1 MLQPND
7 PEDQYIIAVLIFI
20 MVLLGGIISLLVYAY
35 LAEGDEWVMN
45 TENMLV
51 KELKK
56 QEGYRNKPYKD
67 TQGFWTIGY
76 GHNLQGR
83 AFDSY
88 ENERLFPRYK
98 TLSAPITAEQCVQYW
113 QQNPI
118 SQSDAEFILEQ
129 DILIVKHAAT
139 KIYKKQWEKF
149 NDEQKVAILDLIFNL
164 GEFKYKQFKR
174 HIKATKALDWETS
187 AAEILNSKAARQ
199 APKRYKELAKQLKG
213 EE

>member
-1 MLQPND
+1 MLQPNR
-7 PEDQYIIAVLIFI
+7 PENYLPTLVAIFVI
-20 MVLLGGIISLLVYAY
+20 LLLLMIVSVFVHFAQS
-35 LAEGDEWVMN
+35 EEWVMN
-45 TENMLV
+45 TENMLI

-56 QEGYRNKPYKD
+56 QEGYRDKPYKD
-67 TQGFWTIGY
+67 SQGFWTIGY

-83 AFDSY
+83 AFDSH
-88 ENERLFPRYK
+88 ENEVLFPRYK

-113 QQNPI
+113 QQIPI
-118 SQSDAEFILEQ
+118 SQANAEFLLEQ
-129 DILIVKHAAT
+129 DILIAKHSAL

-149 NDEQKVAILDLIFNL
+149 KDIQKVAILDLIFNL

-174 HIKATKALDWETS
+174 HIKATKELDWEKS

-213 EE
+213 E

>member
-1 MLQPND
+1 MLQPNR
-7 PEDQYIIAVLIFI
+7 PENYLPILVAIFVILLILAI
-20 MVLLGGIISLLVYAY
+20 GSILVHFAQS
-35 LAEGDEWVMN
+35 EEWIMN
-45 TENMLV
+45 TENALI

-56 QEGYRNKPYKD
+56 QEGYRSKPYKD

-83 AFDSY
+83 AFDSH

-98 TLSAPITAEQCVQYW
+98 TISAPITAEQCVRYW
-113 QQNPI
+113 QQIPI
-118 SQSDAEFILEQ
+118 SQADAEFILEQ

-149 NDEQKVAILDLIFNL
+149 KDEQKVAILDLIFNL

-174 HIKATKALDWETS
+174 HIKATKELNWEQS

-199 APKRYKELAKQLKG
+199 APNRYKELAKQLKG